1 MKIDAYLIVII
12 LSALVVLSYLFNYLA
27 SRLRIPFVLLLLGSG
42 IGLNYA
48 AILVSVIATTVMLR
62 LIFFRFILKINSTPL
77 MLIAPR
83 GLITVL
89 LFYSIP
95 ESQRMA

>member
-1 MKIDAYLIVII
+1 
-12 LSALVVLSYLFNYLA
+12 
-27 SRLRIPFVLLLLGSG
+27 
-42 IGLNYA
+42 
-48 AILVSVIATTVMLR
+48 
-62 LIFFRFILKINSTPL
+62 

-95 ESQRMA
+95 ESQRMAGLSEGVLFLVIVFTSLMMTVGLLINKQAPREEIQDVI